1 MPISPRTVE
10 FLNELGHEVTH
21 AAELSMAQSPDEDI
35 VEFAKSN
42 GFAILTEDLDFAA
55 ILAVTR
61 AIEPGVMILRVG
73 NWNRGQIERR
83 LEHVLS
89 RTDRGNTVQLY
100 RHDRSQSGTY
110 SAIAHKMSTTEPLNL
125 PKPL

>member
-73 NWNRGQIERR
+73 NWTREQIERR
-83 LEHVLS
+83 LEHVL
-89 RTDRGNTVQLY
+89 REL
-100 RHDRSQSGTY
+100 
-110 SAIAHKMSTTEPLNL
+110 TEETLFNSIVMIERNRVRIRRL
-125 PKPL
+125 PIR